1 MYETIDGKQL
11 WEKGRTNLKSS
22 MDVSCLE
29 FTQMLKIVISG
40 KDENPIS
47 TACIKKK
54 KNRSPERKGRT
65 SSL

>member
-29 FTQMLKIVISG
+29 LTQMLKIVISG

-47 TACIKKK
+47 TASI
-54 KNRSPERKGRT
+54 SV
-65 SSL
+65 L